1 MSDKQLQRV
10 TAGVA
15 DIGHAPVRRA
25 LAARRAHTTQK
36 IRIARIARP
45 MSIALQYG
53 FPLEKLGDLL
63 ADAKYVP
70 STDRHSLLPTIK
82 HLQRGGLT

>member
-10 TAGVA
+10 TEGVA
-15 DIGHAPVRRA
+15 YIGHAVRRA
-25 LAARRAHTTQK
+25 IPDRCHHTNQK
-36 IRIARIARP
+36 IRIARIAGT

-53 FPLEKLGDLL
+53 ARLEKLGDLL
-63 ADAKYVP
+63 SEAKYAT
-70 STDRHSLLPTIK
+70 SIDRPSLLPARK